1 MQNFN
6 LDEGYKEFT
15 INNDPNRV
23 IRFNPADYGII
34 ERINEAYKEIEKI
47 SKIKEDIE
55 LRADGTPIEEF
66 AKAAE
71 VVNKVSTTIKKQIDY
86 IFNSD
91 VSDVVFGKQSP
102 LSTIKGMPL
111 YERFL
116 EVVMP
121 EIKKEIESERKA
133 SEKRIEKYTKQVIK

>member
-15 INNDPNRV
+15 INNDPSRI

-34 ERINEAYKEIEKI
+34 ERINEAYKEIERM

-66 AKAAE
+66 SKLAAVVTE
-71 VVNKVSTTIKKQIDY
+71 VSDTIKKQINY
-86 IFNSD
+86 IFNAD
-91 VSDVVFGKQSP
+91 VSDMVFGKQSP
-102 LSTIKGMPL
+102 LSLIKGMPL

-116 EVVMP
+116 EAVLP
-121 EIKKEIESERKA
+121 EIKKEIEAERKA
-133 SEKRIEKYTKQVIK
+133 SEKRIEKYTNQVIK